1 MCILD
6 TQLTKSSE
14 HMSSTF
20 AIRFAVIL
28 FSVMAVAAILIHFI
42 LNSQHTIIFW
52 IFAVPFILGIP
63 ILASVVLASNEEL
76 DLSTVQ

>member
-1 MCILD
+1 MCILNI
-6 TQLTKSSE
+6 QLTKSFE

-20 AIRFAVIL
+20 AIRFAAIL
-28 FSVMAVAAILIHFI
+28 FSVMVLAALLIHFV
-42 LNSQHTIIFW
+42 LNSQYTIIFW

-63 ILASVVLASNEEL
+63 ILASVVLATNEEL